1 MLDTELSDDKDIQR
15 QLRYQYCVAK
25 KLRASFPRCS
35 NAVKNVLF
43 RSFCTPCMHHS
54 YGVISRSHACR
65 DCVWP
70 IILYAELF
78 TTCPGEP
85 VSSHQVQCNIPTFE
99 ALLRENVFVN
109 ECLAQIRTHRYFNF
123 ADDKTNPSHKNAPLN
138 TKHICYDTST
148 KNYQNYRCLDFINS
162 TAYEARQ
169 MQLSYCRQV
178 ARLTCIMRTLSARW
192 ISVSLASFFR
202 SEATERSRCSRCR
215 EYSFWISTST
225 PADSACSVRSK
236 KPFYKVQ
243 RVVTLNTA
251 GSCWVKKRKNW

>member
-1 MLDTELSDDKDIQR
+1 VLDTELSDDKDIQR

-138 TKHICYDTST
+138 TSVTIQAQKTT
-148 KNYQNYRCLDFINS
+148 KTIVVSILL
-162 TAYEARQ
+162 TAQR
-169 MQLSYCRQV
+169 
-178 ARLTCIMRTLSARW
+178 MRH
-192 ISVSLASFFR
+192 VK
-202 SEATERSRCSRCR
+202 CS
-215 EYSFWISTST
+215 
-225 PADSACSVRSK
+225 
-236 KPFYKVQ
+236 
-243 RVVTLNTA
+243 
-251 GSCWVKKRKNW
+251 